1 MVRYTDEDIISWC
14 KAISNIC
21 EIPKRY
27 GLWVNF
33 GDLDTN
39 YELVTDKRKY
49 RLIADYRYRVEDEE
63 LRNLIEFD
71 YVNFFQRDNW
81 INLMEIVRAEK
92 LAIWGDACEGLNVEH
107 TFRYRSLKE
116 EMLYHVYFALRQQE
130 IPPEYGNN
138 FNTFLTNVK
147 KRLHDFNWNYSDDV
161 NKNSNWLDSF

>member
-71 YVNFFQRDNW
+71 YVNFFQNENW
-81 INLMEIVRAEK
+81 INLMEIVRTEK
-92 LAIWGDACEGLNVEH
+92 LAVWGEQCEGLDVHNSF
-107 TFRYRSLKE
+107 TYNSLKE
-116 EMLYHVYFALRQQE
+116 EMLYYVYFVLRQQE
-130 IPPEYGNN
+130 IPAECGNK
-138 FNTFLTNVK
+138 FNTFLHNIK
-147 KRLHDFNWNYSDDV
+147 YKIQQFNWLYVDDSYILCEDE
-161 NKNSNWLDSF
+161 KN

>member
-1 MVRYTDEDIISWC
+1 MKYIQEDVKSWC

-27 GLWVNF
+27 GLWVDF

-49 RLIADYRYRVEDEE
+49 RLIADYRYQVEDDE

-71 YVNFFQRDNW
+71 YVNFLQNNNW

-92 LAIWGDACEGLNVEH
+92 LAVWGDQVEGLDVYH
-107 TFRYRSLKE
+107 RFSKYRSLKE
-116 EMLYHVYFALRQQE
+116 EMLYNVYFLLHQQP
-130 IPPEYGNN
+130 IPPQYGDK
-138 FNTFLTNVK
+138 FNTFLINVK
-147 KRLHDFNWNYSDDV
+147 KRLRDFDWEYSDGG
-161 NKNSNWLDSF
+161 